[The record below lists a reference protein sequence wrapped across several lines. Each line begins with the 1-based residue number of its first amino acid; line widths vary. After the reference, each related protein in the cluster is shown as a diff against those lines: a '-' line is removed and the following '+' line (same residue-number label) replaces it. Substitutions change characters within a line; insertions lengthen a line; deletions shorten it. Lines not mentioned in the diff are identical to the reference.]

1 MVRRRGGQAA
11 TIMLT
16 APVVL
21 LVLLVISPSPA
32 RAQWV
37 KYPSAGVPRTA
48 TGAPNLG
55 APAPKTADG
64 KPDLSGIWITE
75 DNRPCPA
82 EGCADMK
89 VGQQFV
95 DIGWGLKG
103 GLPYQPW
110 AAALSRQRTAELRL
124 NDPNSQC
131 LPTGIVRMHT
141 TPLFRKVVQTP
152 GLLIILNERQVWYRQ
167 IFTDGRPLPADPQ
180 PTWNGYS
187 VGRWDGDTLV
197 VQSNGFRDGIW
208 LDSNGSPMTEAAK
221 ITERFRRPD
230 YGTLDITITVDD
242 PKAYTAPWTTTVRHL
257 VALDTDLIDYVC
269 QENEKDVPHL
279 IGK

>member
-1 MVRRRGGQAA
+1 MTRCWGGSAAFAIVIALQAA
-11 TIMLT
+11 L
-16 APVVL
+16 
-21 LVLLVISPSPA
+21 SG
-32 RAQWV
+32 AQWV
-37 KYPSAGVPRTA
+37 KYPTPGVPKTA
-48 TGAPNLG
+48 AGAPNLT

-75 DNRPCPA
+75 DDRPCPA
-82 EGCADMK
+82 DGCADMK
-89 VGQQFV
+89 VSQQFG

-110 AAALSRQRTAELRL
+110 AAALTKQRTAELRL

-141 TPLFRKVVQTP
+141 TPLYRKVVQTP
-152 GLLIILNERQVWYRQ
+152 GLVIILNERQVWYRQ
-167 IFTDGRPLPADPQ
+167 IFTDGRPLPSDPL

-187 VGRWDGDTLV
+187 VGKWEGETLV

-208 LDSNGSPMTEAAK
+208 LDANGSPMTEAAK
-221 ITERFRRPD
+221 ITERYHRPN

-242 PKAYTAPWTTTVRHL
+242 PKAYTAPWTTTIRHL
-257 VALDTDLIDYVC
+257 IALDTELLDYVC
-269 QENEKDVPHL
+269 QENEKSVQHL
-279 IGK
+279 VGK

>member
-1 MVRRRGGQAA
+1 MTARGGGRGA
-11 TIMLT
+11 TLT
-16 APVVL
+16 AVVAV
-21 LVLLVISPSPA
+21 LVMTSAPA

-37 KYPSAGVPRTA
+37 KYPSPGVPRTA
-48 TGAPNLG
+48 AGAPNLS
-55 APAPKTADG
+55 APAPRTANG

-110 AAALSRQRTAELRL
+110 AAALSKQRTAELRL

-131 LPTGIVRMHT
+131 MPTGIVRMHT
-141 TPLFRKVVQTP
+141 TPLYRKMVQTP

-167 IFTDGRPLPADPQ
+167 IFTDGRPLPPDPQ

-187 VGRWDGDTLV
+187 AGRWDGDTLV
-197 VQSNGFRDGIW
+197 VQSNGFRDGLW
-208 LDSNGSPMTEAAK
+208 LDSNGSPMTEGAK
-221 ITERFRRPD
+221 ITERFHRPNF
-230 YGTLDITITVDD
+230 GTLDITITVDD
-242 PKAYTAPWTTTVRHL
+242 PKAYTAPWTTTIRQL
-257 VALDTDLIDYVC
+257 IALDTELLDYVC
-269 QENEKDVPHL
+269 QENEKDVQHL